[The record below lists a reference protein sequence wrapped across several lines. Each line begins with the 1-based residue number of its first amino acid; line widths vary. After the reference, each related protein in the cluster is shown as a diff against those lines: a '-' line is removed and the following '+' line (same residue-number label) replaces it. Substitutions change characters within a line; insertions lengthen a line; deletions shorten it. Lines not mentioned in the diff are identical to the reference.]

1 MKNFLIRYWR
11 SCAGFVLILTVWV
24 GLTELHLVKSFRLP
38 PPLQVIQAAFD
49 VKNELLQHIEATTAR
64 LLAGYVLGVT
74 LGLAGGFALRY
85 SSKLNEIAYPVI
97 ESWRPVP
104 TVALV
109 PFFILWFGFSE
120 FGRIFLI
127 SLGVAFIM
135 LISTYEAI
143 GNLKPIYVKAAY
155 SLGASKRQVFT
166 TIFLPGILPELR
178 SGLRIS
184 IAIGFGLVVVA
195 EMMGADYGLGQ
206 LIDIAR
212 RTFSTQTIILA
223 IFIIGIIA
231 LILDK
236 LVQMILNRLTRW
248 AGSAQ
253 DAIQTK
259 QKADL

>member
-1 MKNFLIRYWR
+1 MKAFFVRHWR
-11 SCAGFVLILTVWV
+11 GCAGFILILIAWV
-24 GLTELHLVKSFRLP
+24 GLTELHVVRQFRLP
-38 PPLQVIQAAFD
+38 PPLQVIKAAFD
-49 VKNELLQHIEATTAR
+49 VKNELLQHIGATTAR
-64 LLAGYVLGVT
+64 LLVGYVLGAA

-85 SSKLNEIAYPVI
+85 SSKLNDIAYPVI

-120 FGRIFLI
+120 FGRLLLI

-166 TIFLPGILPELR
+166 TILLPGILPELR

-195 EMMGADYGLGQ
+195 EMMGADYGLGK
-206 LIDIAR
+206 LIEIAK
-212 RTFSTQTIILA
+212 RTFSTQTIILGIFA
-223 IFIIGIIA
+223 IGSIA

-236 LVQMILNRLTRW
+236 LVQVILNRLTRW

-259 QKADL
+259 QKTDL